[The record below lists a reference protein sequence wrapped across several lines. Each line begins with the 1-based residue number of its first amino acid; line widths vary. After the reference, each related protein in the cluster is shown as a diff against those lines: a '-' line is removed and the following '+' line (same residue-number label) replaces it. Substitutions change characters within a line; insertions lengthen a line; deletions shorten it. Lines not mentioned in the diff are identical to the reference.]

1 VGLEDFRSSGM
12 LSSVFWQ
19 LLTDVSGQPIGPIL
33 KGQAV
38 QEDGTDKLSL
48 NVVMQLPI

>member
-1 VGLEDFRSSGM
+1 VGLEDFRSYGI
-12 LSSVFWQ
+12 LRSVFRE
-19 LLTDVSGQPIGPIL
+19 LLTDVSGQPIGSIV

-48 NVVMQLPI
+48 NVVM